1 MPGMGLEGLSVVDF
15 TWNIT
20 GPLTVKA
27 LADYGA
33 EVIRIEG
40 RSRPDLSRLQRPFK
54 DDTPGVNRS
63 GLFNQW
69 NTGKLGVAL
78 DLAHPKG
85 VEVAKRFVAW
95 ADVVV
100 ESFAGG
106 SMRKMGLGYDELRKV
121 KPDIIMLSTCMQGQ
135 TGPHASHPGYG
146 FFLTPLS
153 GFTQITGWPD
163 REPVWLGPYTDY
175 VGPPLHTLAIL
186 AALDYRRR
194 TGKGQ
199 YLDMSQYETAAHF
212 MAPLLL
218 DCAVNRRVADRMGNQ
233 HIAVAPHG
241 AYRCR
246 GEGRWC
252 AIAVFTD
259 EEWLSFCAVI
269 GNPAWMK
276 APRFGTFSARKENEE
291 ELGRL
296 IEEWTCT
303 HSAEEVMNLMQAGG
317 VAAGVVETAED
328 MLEHDPQ
335 LKHRRFFRELDH
347 PEVGKHRVPG
357 PPYVLSRSPS
367 NVKRA
372 PLLGEHNEY
381 ALKEILGMS
390 DDEIAELV
398 IEGVIE

>member
-1 MPGMGLEGLSVVDF
+1 MPGMGLEELKVIDF

-40 RSRPDLSRLQRPFK
+40 RRRPDLARLQRPFK
-54 DDTPGVNRS
+54 DDIAGVNRS

-69 NTGKLGVAL
+69 STGRLGVAL
-78 DLAHPKG
+78 DLAHPRG
-85 VEVAKRFVAW
+85 VEIAKRFVAW

-106 SMRKMGLGYDELRKV
+106 SMARMGLGYDELRKV

-135 TGPHASHPGYG
+135 TGPHANHPGYG

-153 GFTQITGWPD
+153 GFTQISGWPD
-163 REPVWLGPYTDY
+163 REPIWLGPYTDY

-199 YLDMSQYETAAHF
+199 YLDMSQYETAVHF

-218 DCAVNRRVADRMGNQ
+218 DCAVNGRVADRMGNQ
-233 HIAVAPHG
+233 HVSAAPHG
-241 AYRCR
+241 VYRCQ
-246 GEGRWC
+246 GEDRWC
-252 AIAVFTD
+252 AIAIFAD
-259 EEWLSFCAVI
+259 EEWRSFRAVI
-269 GNPAWMK
+269 GNPAW
-276 APRFGTFSARKENEE
+276 AEDARFSSLLARKEDEE
-291 ELGRL
+291 ELDRL
-296 IEEWTCT
+296 VTQWTVDY
-303 HSAEEVMNLMQAGG
+303 SAENVMALMQAGG
-317 VAAGVVETAED
+317 IAAGVVENAED
-328 MLEHDPQ
+328 LMEKDPQ
-335 LKHRRFFRELDH
+335 LRHRRFFRELDH
-347 PEVGKHRVPG
+347 PEMGKYRAAG
-357 PPYVLSRSPS
+357 PAYELSALASEVRS
-367 NVKRA
+367 A
-372 PLLGEHNEY
+372 PLLGEDNEY

-398 IEGVIE
+398 VEGVLE